1 MSGPSINLE
10 FIPSVFNSR
19 PAAPAPSSNSSWFG
33 GNTEPAAAQGGIFGS
48 YFNTQPQKAPSM
60 MDDLSAEFSM
70 SYGKVLEEYKSDVE
84 RDD

>member
-33 GNTEPAAAQGGIFGS
+33 GSNEPAAAQGGIFGG

-70 SYGKVLEEYKSDVE
+70 SYGKVIEKYKVIRYD
-84 RDD
+84 